1 MTKKIRPFDI
11 LVKTIIWICGILIL
25 LMLFSIVLYVFFKG
39 LPNISWELLSTAPS
53 EYKGT
58 IGILP
63 MIINTLYIVVITVL
77 ISTPIGVCSAI
88 YLNEYSGKNRLV
100 RTIEF
105 TTETLAGIPSIIYGL
120 FGFAFFVIFL
130 KLQYSII
137 SGALTLTIMV
147 LPTIIRTTQEALKSV
162 PSIYREGALGLGSTK
177 LYMIR
182 TILIPSS
189 LPGILT
195 AVILSIGR
203 IVGESAALIFTSGL
217 GYALPKGLFQHI
229 NSSGATLTVQLYQYA
244 VRGEKLEIPF
254 AIAGVCSAIYLNEYS
269 GKNRLVKMIE
279 FTTETLAGIP
289 SIIYGLFG
297 FAFFVIFLKLQ
308 YSIISGALTLTIMVL
323 PTIIR
328 TTQEALKSV
337 PSIYREG
344 ALGLGST
351 KLYMI
356 RTILIPSS
364 LPGILTA
371 VILSIG
377 RIVGES
383 AALIFTSGLGYALP
397 KGLFQHI
404 NSSGATLTV
413 QLYQYAVRGE
423 KLEIPFAI
431 ASILIIV
438 VLIINLSTKAI
449 AKKFKAV

>member
-11 LVKTIIWICGILIL
+11 LIKTIIWVCGILIL
-25 LMLFSIVLYVFFKG
+25 LMLFSIVLYIFLKG

-88 YLNEYSGKNRLV
+88 YLNEYAGKNKLV
-100 RTIEF
+100 RIIEF

-217 GYALPKGLFQHI
+217 GYALPKGF
-229 NSSGATLTVQLYQYA
+229 
-244 VRGEKLEIPF
+244 
-254 AIAGVCSAIYLNEYS
+254 
-269 GKNRLVKMIE
+269 
-279 FTTETLAGIP
+279 
-289 SIIYGLFG
+289 
-297 FAFFVIFLKLQ
+297 
-308 YSIISGALTLTIMVL
+308 
-323 PTIIR
+323 
-328 TTQEALKSV
+328 
-337 PSIYREG
+337 
-344 ALGLGST
+344 
-351 KLYMI
+351 
-356 RTILIPSS
+356 
-364 LPGILTA
+364 
-371 VILSIG
+371 
-377 RIVGES
+377 
-383 AALIFTSGLGYALP
+383 
-397 KGLFQHI
+397 FQHI

-449 AKKFKAV
+449 AKKFQTV